1 MQLSLLI
8 YFEGAVFLFD
18 FLGVQVRRFGML
30 AAQERNLVSIDDYSD
45 AELSSNRENEYIE
58 GRVCA
63 MAGAS
68 INHERI
74 CMNLAMHIGLHLKNS
89 PCESLGADIKL
100 KVAEKFFYPDFMV
113 DCALDE
119 PKAYYTETP
128 SIIIEVLSKSTR
140 RMDETTKL
148 MSYINMPSVQEYVLI
163 EQDVV
168 DIQVLRRSEGWLP
181 MHYFLGD
188 DVKFESIDLSVSVG
202 DIYARVQNE
211 DMLEFLN
218 RRMKSGR

>member
-1 MQLSLLI
+1 
-8 YFEGAVFLFD
+8 
-18 FLGVQVRRFGML
+18 
-30 AAQERNLVSIDDYSD
+30 
-45 AELSSNRENEYIE
+45 
-58 GRVCA
+58 
-63 MAGAS
+63 
-68 INHERI
+68 
-74 CMNLAMHIGLHLKNS
+74 
-89 PCESLGADIKL
+89 
-100 KVAEKFFYPDFMV
+100 MV

-128 SIIIEVLSKSTR
+128 SIIEVLSKSTR

-163 EQDVV
+163 EQDIV
-168 DIQVLRRSEGWLP
+168 DTQVLRRSEGWLP

-218 RRMKSGR
+218 RRMKPGR